1 MRSESRERAVVT
13 GAAGFIGSHLCEA
26 LIARGHHVV
35 GVDSFSD
42 TYARSIKSANL
53 DGVRDSKAFTFV
65 EGDLNDLALD
75 RVLEGAALVFHCAA
89 RAGVRTSWGD
99 DFRHYVHDNL
109 LATQRLLEASRRHA
123 ITRFVF
129 TSSSSVYG
137 DARALPVTEDSPTAP
152 ISPYGATKLS
162 GEDLCRVYRACYG
175 VPFVALRLFTVYG
188 PRQRPDMAFHKFLRA
203 VRAGRAIELFGDGSQ
218 TRDFTF
224 VADAVRAIVAA
235 ASAPHAVGEVINIAG
250 GSRVALRDVLDAIA
264 HVVGAR
270 PDVTYLSQGT
280 GEATH
285 TFASIA
291 KAERLLGYAPSV
303 DLRHGLAEE
312 HAWLLALE
320 QRVRVEG

>member
-13 GAAGFIGSHLCEA
+13 GAAGFIGSHLSEA
-26 LIARGHHVV
+26 LVAGGHHVV

-42 TYARSIKSANL
+42 TYARSIKSSNL
-53 DGVRDSKAFTFV
+53 DSLRDSKAFTFV

-75 RVLEGAALVFHCAA
+75 RVLDGAALVFHCAA

-109 LATQRLLEASRRHA
+109 LATQRLLEASRRHP

-152 ISPYGATKLS
+152 ISPYGATKLA

-203 VRAGRAIELFGDGSQ
+203 VRAGRPIELFGDGSQ

-235 ASAPHAVGEVINIAG
+235 AVAPQAAGEVINIAG
-250 GSRVALRDVLDAIA
+250 GTRVSLRDVLGAIA
-264 HVVGAR
+264 SVSGAQ
-270 PDVTYLSQGT
+270 PDVHTLSQGT

-285 TFASIA
+285 TYASIA

-303 DLRHGLAEE
+303 DLLRGLAEE

-320 QRVRVEG
+320 QKVRVEG